1 VRQPAIGAGHIG
13 DRWRMLALD
22 QVIRRND
29 YFLRRRDLLARGFGD
44 HQIRQELGAGRIFRV
59 RHGWYSVPDA
69 PESAILAVRVGGRL
83 TSISALETYGLRVPN
98 RGAIHVSVRAS
109 ASRLRNPQ
117 HRRERLRRRDPVRIH
132 WNDRPSGG
140 GTVWRASI
148 ADALLVVLNTE
159 SREIAVACCSAAM
172 RHKKLSWPELDAIF
186 QRAQSRVKC
195 WRGLVSA
202 LDDSHGETF
211 TRLWFMDAGIQF
223 EQQAQIR
230 GVGQL
235 DFKVGPHSYV
245 EVDGRQHD
253 PAWTGEG
260 ESNWEKDLDRRT
272 TMAIRGDRVEHYS
285 YLLLY
290 TQWPRVLAAIQR
302 MIADDLATT
311 ALRLRHPYR
320 PSALRKR
327 RSSARK
333 ALW

>member
-1 VRQPAIGAGHIG
+1 VRRPAIAAAHFG
-13 DRWRMLALD
+13 DGWRMLALD
-22 QVIRRND
+22 QVIRRHD
-29 YFLRRRDLLARGFGD
+29 YFLRRRDLLARGFSD
-44 HQIRQELGAGRIFRV
+44 HQIRQGLGAGRIFRV

-69 PESAILAVRVGGRL
+69 PAPAILAVRVGGRL

-98 RGAIHVSVRAS
+98 RDDVHVAVRAS

-140 GTVWRASI
+140 GSVWRASI
-148 ADALLVVLNTE
+148 ADALLVVLNSE

-172 RHKKLSWPELDAIF
+172 RHKKLSWAALDAVF
-186 QRAQSRVKC
+186 RRAQSRVTC
-195 WRGLVSA
+195 LRGLVSA
-202 LDDSHGETF
+202 LDDSHGETYA
-211 TRLWFMDAGIQF
+211 RLGFLDAGIQF
-223 EQQAQIR
+223 EQQPYIR
-230 GVGQL
+230 GAGQL

-245 EVDGRQHD
+245 EVDGGQHD

-260 ESNWEKDLDRRT
+260 QSNWQKDLDRRT

-302 MIADDLATT
+302 MIADDLALT
-311 ALRLRHPYR
+311 ALRRRHPHR

-327 RSSARK
+327 RSSAQK
-333 ALW
+333 PLW